1 LRQYL
6 SFFSGYIFNPPV
18 LIHTN
23 GMNELGR
30 LYQTDAEL
38 LAGLTSGSDRAL
50 TQIYRRYFPMVLHL
64 VLANSGD
71 EDDAK
76 DIYQEALVVVYEQV
90 SGGSLELHCQLKTY
104 LYSISRRLWLK
115 ALSRRGRF
123 AALTDTE
130 EAEDV
135 TDDLAQHETRNR
147 QFEQMAASLGKLGEP
162 CRTLLED
169 FYIREMSMQAI
180 TEKFGYTNADNAKTQ
195 KYKCLQRLKRLFFA
209 DYQEDK

>member
-1 LRQYL
+1 MVLTDTNAMNDL
-6 SFFSGYIFNPPV
+6 S
-18 LIHTN
+18 
-23 GMNELGR
+23 R
-30 LYQTDAEL
+30 LYQTDADL
-38 LAGLTSGSDRAL
+38 LTGLAEGSDRAL

-76 DIYQEALVVVYEQV
+76 DIYQEALVVVYEQI

-104 LYSISRRLWLK
+104 LYSVSRRLWLK

-123 AALTDTE
+123 IGLTDTE

-135 TDDLAQHETRNR
+135 SDDLAQHETRNR
-147 QFEQMAASLGKLGEP
+147 QFDQMASSLDKLGEP

-169 FYIREMSMQAI
+169 FYIRDMSMQAI

-195 KYKCLQRLKRLFFA
+195 KYKCLQRLKRYFFA
-209 DYQEDK
+209 DYRDEE

>member
-1 LRQYL
+1 
-6 SFFSGYIFNPPV
+6 
-18 LIHTN
+18 
-23 GMNELGR
+23 MNDIGQR
-30 LYQTDAEL
+30 YQTDADL
-38 LAGLTSGSDRAL
+38 LVGLADGSDRAL

-64 VLANSGD
+64 VLANNGD

-104 LYSISRRLWLK
+104 LYSVSRRLWLK

-135 TDDLAQHETRNR
+135 TDDLAQHESRNR
-147 QFEQMAASLGKLGEP
+147 QFEQMATSLDKLGEP

-209 DYQEDK
+209 DYTTDE